1 MMEENAKTLL
11 MVNAEELQK
20 YLMGFEERVLG
31 AIAPKVGESQ
41 TANEEFLPV
50 SEVCNY
56 LEVCKSTLWK
66 WERAGILKPIRR
78 GKKVFYRKSEVRNM
92 LLNGN

>member
-1 MMEENAKTLL
+1 MMEENTKTLL

-20 YLMGFEERVLG
+20 YLMGFEERILG
-31 AIAPKVGESQ
+31 AIAPKAEESH
-41 TANEEFLPV
+41 ANEEFLPV
-50 SEVCNY
+50 CEVCDT
-56 LEVCKSTLWK
+56 LQVCKSTLWK
-66 WERAGILKPIRR
+66 WERSGILKPIRR

>member
-31 AIAPKVGESQ
+31 AIAPKVAESQ
-41 TANEEFLPV
+41 TANEEFLR
-50 SEVCNY
+50 VCDVCDT
-56 LEVCKSTLWK
+56 LQVCKSTLWK

-78 GKKVFYRKSEVRNM
+78 GKNVFYRKSEVRNM